1 MTTGVSGGV
10 RQRRRRR
17 RALWKTPAVRR
28 TEIQAIQ
35 GLGGAHPVGPAVVV
49 WGEAGHSH
57 RFESAF
63 GACLLSGADQVEPL
77 RKEMRRESAAA
88 AGADATP
95 RPPTPEEIVA
105 LMDEAAAKA
114 GKPEKRTEA
123 GGIIHVASFWLLWG
137 GVFAAIAAI
146 VYVILSAGDA
156 GGAGIILAGG
166 LALLIAVFLTGAAM
180 KMLSPVLVAGVM
192 LRRAAG
198 KKPAEAVELAGA
210 EILGALGL
218 AERVLDA
225 DIDARLVAR
234 RDGVVTYANRA
245 YFQLAKAA
253 GVMGPAGLP
262 PRIDRLFAQQGAEAT
277 KVFRLCKAAKS
288 AEAGEEIIYQTMGLA
303 GGGERRRFEVSV
315 RPIRGADEHVVWR
328 LRELPVEEAEH
339 DSLAAA
345 YADFPRPVFALEKS
359 GQIAWANAAA
369 REKLGAARGDLRAI
383 DDIVL
388 GETRELVS
396 ALWRIDREPAEAQ
409 VRRRN
414 AEPAAATFTA
424 FRRAGVGEGFACV
437 EMTID
442 ESADEVEDVAL
453 SGDISESPFG
463 VAIVEGEINR
473 DGRIVEANKAFAD
486 AFGAH
491 KKNAPLAKSVS
502 QATLE
507 ELAEEIRRKTRAGGA
522 PKDVEAT
529 VGTGAAARTFALF
542 ARPVRRK
549 RGAYGVRRTLLYTV
563 DVTDRKQMEE
573 EYAQDQKLRGI
584 GELASKVAHDF
595 NNYLQVVIGHCE
607 RLMLKHPAGDP
618 AYPDLV
624 QIRENAQR
632 AANTT
637 KQLLAFS
644 RKQTLKKEVL
654 SITEILRDFSRFLTR
669 SIGEKVKLDLI
680 NGRALPSVKVDR
692 HQLETAVMNLAVNA
706 RDAMAPGGGVLT
718 IRTQHIPAAEAK
730 ARGVAGLLDQDYVLI
745 EVADSGPGVPAE
757 IADKIF
763 DPFFT
768 TKDSGKGT
776 GLGLSTVYGIVRQL
790 DGVIALN
797 SAPGKGAAFEIYLPA
812 YEAEEPQAKAPA
824 SAAAPQ
830 SQDLTGAG
838 RILIV
843 EDEDPVRN
851 FVVATL
857 SDCGYEVSEAADAE
871 EALEMIEEDGDFD
884 LILSDV
890 MMPDIDGPTMIQQ
903 AREKLGLKSKVI
915 FMSAYAEAA
924 VREQLDLIEGA
935 GYIQK
940 PFTLQGVAERV
951 KQALYPPA
959 E

>member
-1 MTTGVSGGV
+1 M
-10 RQRRRRR
+10 
-17 RALWKTPAVRR
+17 
-28 TEIQAIQ
+28 
-35 GLGGAHPVGPAVVV
+35 
-49 WGEAGHSH
+49 
-57 RFESAF
+57 
-63 GACLLSGADQVEPL
+63 SGAEPAKSL
-77 RKEMRRESAAA
+77 RDDVSKDAPDHGSGHGETAAP
-88 AGADATP
+88 P
-95 RPPTPEEIVA
+95 RPHTPDEIVA
-105 LMDEAAAKA
+105 MMDDAAAKA
-114 GKPEKRTEA
+114 GKRDKAP
-123 GGIIHVASFWLLWG
+123 GGGFFNAATFWLLWA
-137 GVFAAIAAI
+137 GVFTAVAAII
-146 VYVILSAGDA
+146 YVILSARDS

-180 KMLSPVLVAGVM
+180 KMFSPVLVAGVM
-192 LRRAAG
+192 LRRATG

-218 AERVLDA
+218 AERVLDS
-225 DIDARLVAR
+225 DQDARLVAR

-245 YFQLAKAA
+245 YFQLARSA

-303 GGGERRRFEVSV
+303 GGGQRRRFEVSV
-315 RPIRGADEHVVWR
+315 RPIRGSDEHVTWR
-328 LRELPVEEAEH
+328 LRELPVDEKEH

-345 YADFPRPVFALEKS
+345 YADFPQAVFALEKS

-369 REKLGAARGDLRAI
+369 RDKLGAARGQLQTI

-388 GETRELVS
+388 GETGDIVS
-396 ALWRIDREPAEAQ
+396 GLWRIDREPLSAQ
-409 VRRRN
+409 VRRKN
-414 AEPAAATFTA
+414 ADPAEASFVA
-424 FRRAGVGEGFACV
+424 FRRGGVGEGFACV
-437 EMTID
+437 EMMID
-442 ESADEVEDVAL
+442 DAADETEDVAL

-473 DGRIVEANKAFAD
+473 EGRIIEANKAFTD
-486 AFGAH
+486 AFGAQ
-491 KKNAPLAKSVS
+491 KKNAPLVKSVT

-507 ELAEEIRRKTRAGGA
+507 ELADEIRRKTRAGGA
-522 PKDVEAT
+522 PKGIETT
-529 VGTGAAARTFALF
+529 VGTGVHARTYALF

-549 RGAYGVRRTLLYTV
+549 RGSYGVRRTLLYSV

-618 AYPDLV
+618 AYADLI

-669 SIGEKVKLDLI
+669 TIGEKVKLELV
-680 NGRALPSVKVDR
+680 NGRGLPTVRVDR
-692 HQLETAVMNLAVNA
+692 HQLETAIMNLAVNA
-706 RDAMAPGGGVLT
+706 RDAMGAKGGTLT
-718 IRTQHIPAAEAK
+718 IRTQCITADEVKTRDVP
-730 ARGVAGLLDQDYVLI
+730 GLLNQDYVLI
-745 EVADSGPGVPAE
+745 EVSDTGPGIPE
-757 IADKIF
+757 DIAGKVF

-768 TKDSGKGT
+768 TKDTGKGT
-776 GLGLSTVYGIVRQL
+776 GLGLSTVYGIIRQL
-790 DGVIALN
+790 DGAINLK
-797 SAPGKGAAFEIYLPA
+797 SEKGKGASFEMYLPA
-812 YEAEEPQAKAPA
+812 YDQEKPAEPEAETTKK
-824 SAAAPQ
+824 AAP
-830 SQDLTGAG
+830 SPRPAEPQDLTGAG
-838 RILIV
+838 RVLIV

-857 SDCGYEVSEAADAE
+857 TDCGYEVAEAADAE
-871 EALEMIEEDGDFD
+871 EALELLEEDMDFD
-884 LILSDV
+884 LVISDV
-890 MMPDIDGPTMIQQ
+890 MMPDIDGPSMVKQ
-903 AREKLGLKSKVI
+903 ARETLGLKSKVI

-924 VREQLDLIEGA
+924 VRDQLDLIDGA

-940 PFTLQGVAERV
+940 PFTLQGIAAEV
-951 KQALYPPA
+951 KQALYPSA
-959 E
+959 EDQD

>member
-1 MTTGVSGGV
+1 M
-10 RQRRRRR
+10 
-17 RALWKTPAVRR
+17 
-28 TEIQAIQ
+28 
-35 GLGGAHPVGPAVVV
+35 
-49 WGEAGHSH
+49 
-57 RFESAF
+57 
-63 GACLLSGADQVEPL
+63 SGAEPVKPL
-77 RKEMRRESAAA
+77 REERGGEPEQDAA
-88 AGADATP
+88 P

-105 LMDEAAAKA
+105 MMDEAAAKA
-114 GKPEKRTEA
+114 AKPKEQA
-123 GGIIHVASFWLLWG
+123 GGGLFNAATFWLLWG
-137 GVFAAIAAI
+137 GVFTAVAAII
-146 VYVILSAGDA
+146 YVILSARDS
-156 GGAGIILAGG
+156 GGAGIVLAGG

-180 KMLSPVLVAGVM
+180 KMFSPVLVTGVM

-218 AERVLDA
+218 AERVLDS
-225 DIDARLVAR
+225 DQDARLVAR

-245 YFQLAKAA
+245 YFNLARAA

-288 AEAGEEIIYQTMGLA
+288 AEPGEEIIYQTMGLA

-315 RPIRGADEHVVWR
+315 RPIRGADEHVTWR
-328 LRELPVEEAEH
+328 LRELPLEEEQH

-345 YADFPRPVFALEKS
+345 YADFPQAVFALEKS

-369 REKLGAARGDLRAI
+369 REKLGAARGQLRSI
-383 DDIVL
+383 DDVVL
-388 GETRELVS
+388 GETGDLVS
-396 ALWRIDREPAEAQ
+396 GLWRIDREPIAAQ
-409 VRRRN
+409 VRRRG
-414 AEPAAATFTA
+414 AEPAEASFVA
-424 FRRAGVGEGFACV
+424 FRRGGVGEGFACV
-437 EMTID
+437 EMIID
-442 ESADEVEDVAL
+442 ESADEAEDVAL
-453 SGDISESPFG
+453 SGDMSESPFG

-473 DGRIVEANKAFAD
+473 DGRVIEANKAFMD
-486 AFGAH
+486 AFGAQ
-491 KKNAPLAKSVS
+491 KKNAPLVKSVA

-507 ELAEEIRRKTRAGGA
+507 ELAEEIRRKTRSGGA
-522 PKDVEAT
+522 PKGVET
-529 VGTGAAARTFALF
+529 TIGTGVNARTYALF

-549 RGAYGVRRTLLYTV
+549 RGSYGVRRTLLYSV

-669 SIGEKVKLDLI
+669 SIGEKVKLDLV
-680 NGRALPSVKVDR
+680 NGRGLPAVKVDR
-692 HQLETAVMNLAVNA
+692 HQFETAIMNLAVNA
-706 RDAMAPGGGVLT
+706 RDAMAPKGGTLA
-718 IRTQHIPAAEAK
+718 IRTQAVSAQEAK
-730 ARGVAGLLDQDYVLI
+730 SRGVPGLLDQDYVLI
-745 EVADSGPGVPAE
+745 EVSDTGPGVPEE

-768 TKDSGKGT
+768 TKEAGKGT
-776 GLGLSTVYGIVRQL
+776 GLGLSTVYGIIRQL
-790 DGVIALN
+790 DGVIALK
-797 SAPGKGAAFEIYLPA
+797 SAPGAGATFEIYLPA
-812 YEAEEPQAKAPA
+812 YEQEDAAET
-824 SAAAPQ
+824 AAAP
-830 SQDLTGAG
+830 SPAVSARDREPQDLTGAG

-871 EALEMIEEDGDFD
+871 EALEILEEDMDFD
-884 LILSDV
+884 LVISDV
-890 MMPDIDGPTMIQQ
+890 MMPDIDGPTMIKE
-903 AREKLGLKSKVI
+903 ARERLGLKSKVI

-940 PFTLQGVAERV
+940 PFTLQGVAAQV

>member
-1 MTTGVSGGV
+1 M
-10 RQRRRRR
+10 
-17 RALWKTPAVRR
+17 
-28 TEIQAIQ
+28 
-35 GLGGAHPVGPAVVV
+35 
-49 WGEAGHSH
+49 
-57 RFESAF
+57 
-63 GACLLSGADQVEPL
+63 SGADNVKSL
-77 RKEMRRESAAA
+77 REELLDQTKAEGDAA
-88 AGADATP
+88 AGP
-95 RPPTPEEIVA
+95 RPHTREEIIA
-105 LMDEAAAKA
+105 MMDAAAEKA
-114 GKPEKRTEA
+114 GKTAKPEKKDDA
-123 GGIIHVASFWLLWG
+123 GGLVNAAAFWLLWA
-137 GVFAAIAAI
+137 GVFTAIAAI
-146 VYVILSAGDA
+146 VYVVISARDS
-156 GGAGIILAGG
+156 GGAGIVLAGG

-180 KMLSPVLVAGVM
+180 KMFSPVLVTGVM
-192 LRRAAG
+192 LRRATG

-225 DIDARLVAR
+225 DDEARLVAR

-245 YFQLAKAA
+245 YFDLAKAA

-288 AEAGEEIIYQTMGLA
+288 AEAAEEIIYQTMGLA

-315 RPIRGADEHVVWR
+315 RPIRGAEDHVAWR
-328 LRELPVEEAEH
+328 LRELPIEEKEQ

-345 YADFPRPVFALEKS
+345 YADFPHPVFALEKS

-369 REKLGAARGDLRAI
+369 REKLGAARGQLQAI

-388 GETRELVS
+388 GETSDLIS
-396 ALWRIDREPAEAQ
+396 GLWRIDREPITAQ

-414 AEPAAATFTA
+414 AEPAEASFVA
-424 FRRAGVGEGFACV
+424 FRRGGIGEGFACV
-437 EMTID
+437 EMTVD

-453 SGDISESPFG
+453 SGDMSESPFG

-473 DGRIVEANKAFAD
+473 DGRVVEANKAFAD
-486 AFGAH
+486 AFGAQ
-491 KKNAPLAKSVS
+491 KKNAPLVKSVA

-522 PKDVEAT
+522 PKAIEAT
-529 VGTGAAARTFALF
+529 VGTGAASRTYALF

-549 RGAYGVRRTLLYTV
+549 RGAYGVRRTLLYSV

-595 NNYLQVVIGHCE
+595 NNYLQVVIGHCD

-618 AYPDLV
+618 AYADLV

-644 RKQTLKKEVL
+644 RKQTLKKEAL

-669 SIGEKVKLDLI
+669 SIGEKVKLELV
-680 NGRALPSVKVDR
+680 NGRALPFVKVDR
-692 HQLETAVMNLAVNA
+692 YQLETAVMNLAVNA
-706 RDAMAPGGGVLT
+706 RDAMGSAGGTLT
-718 IRTQHIPAAEAK
+718 IRTQSISAEEAK
-730 ARGVAGLLDQDYVLI
+730 ARNIAGLLDQDYVLI
-745 EVADSGPGVPAE
+745 EVADTGPGVPQE

-768 TKDSGKGT
+768 TKETGKGT
-776 GLGLSTVYGIVRQL
+776 GLGLSTVYGIIRQL
-790 DGVIALN
+790 DGVIALK
-797 SAPGKGAAFEIYLPA
+797 SAEGKGATFEIYLPA
-812 YEAEEPQAKAPA
+812 YDAPEEDAETPKE
-824 SAAAPQ
+824 AAAPKVREA
-830 SQDLTGAG
+830 QDLTGAG
-838 RILIV
+838 RVLIV

-857 SDCGYEVSEAADAE
+857 TDCGYEVSEAADAE
-871 EALEMIEEDGDFD
+871 EALELLEEDMDYD
-884 LILSDV
+884 LVISDV
-890 MMPDIDGPTMIQQ
+890 MMPDMDGPSMVKQ
-903 AREKLGLKSKVI
+903 ARETLGLQSKII

-924 VREQLDLIEGA
+924 VRDQLDLIEGA

-940 PFTLQGVAERV
+940 PFTLQGIASTV
-951 KQALYPPA
+951 KQTLYPSTD
-959 E
+959 

>member
-1 MTTGVSGGV
+1 M
-10 RQRRRRR
+10 
-17 RALWKTPAVRR
+17 
-28 TEIQAIQ
+28 
-35 GLGGAHPVGPAVVV
+35 
-49 WGEAGHSH
+49 
-57 RFESAF
+57 
-63 GACLLSGADQVEPL
+63 SGAEKIKNL
-77 RKEMRRESAAA
+77 REELREKGAAEE
-88 AGADATP
+88 TP
-95 RPPTPEEIVA
+95 RPHTPEDIIK

-114 GKPEKRTEA
+114 GKSARRALPAAEP
-123 GGIIHVASFWLLWG
+123 GGFVNAASFWLLWA
-137 GVFAAIAAI
+137 GVFVAIAAI
-146 VYVILSAGDA
+146 VYVILSAGDS

-180 KMLSPVLVAGVM
+180 KMFSPVLVAGVM
-192 LRRAAG
+192 LRRATG

-225 DIDARLVAR
+225 DVDARLVAR

-288 AEAGEEIIYQTMGLA
+288 AEPGEEIIYQTMGLA

-315 RPIRGADEHVVWR
+315 LPIRGADDHVSWR
-328 LRELPVEEAEH
+328 LRELPVDEEEQ

-369 REKLGAARGDLRAI
+369 REKLGAGRGELRAI

-388 GETRELVS
+388 GETRDLVS
-396 ALWRIDREPAEAQ
+396 GLWRIDRAPLSAQ

-414 AEPAAATFTA
+414 AEPAEANFVA
-424 FRRAGVGEGFACV
+424 FRRGGVGEGFACI
-437 EMTID
+437 EMAVD
-442 ESADEVEDVAL
+442 ESADETEDVAL

-463 VAIVEGEINR
+463 VAIIEGEINR
-473 DGRIVEANKAFAD
+473 DGRVVEANKAFAD
-486 AFGAH
+486 AFGAM
-491 KKNAPLAKSVS
+491 KKNAPLAKTVS
-502 QATLE
+502 QTTLE
-507 ELAEEIRRKTRAGGA
+507 ELAEEIRRKTRAGGS
-522 PKDVEAT
+522 PKAVEAT
-529 VGTGAAARTFALF
+529 IGKGVAARTFALF

-549 RGAYGVRRTLLYTV
+549 RGSYGVRRTLLYSV

-618 AYPDLV
+618 AYADLI

-669 SIGEKVKLDLI
+669 SIGEKVKLDLV

-692 HQLETAVMNLAVNA
+692 YQLETAVMNLAVNA
-706 RDAMAPGGGVLT
+706 RDAMAPGGGTLT
-718 IRTQHIPAAEAK
+718 IRTQCILAEDVK
-730 ARGVAGLLDQDYVLI
+730 AVDAPGLLDQDYVLI
-745 EVADSGPGVPAE
+745 EVSDTGPGVPAE
-757 IADKIF
+757 IVDKIF

-768 TKDSGKGT
+768 TKESGKGT
-776 GLGLSTVYGIVRQL
+776 GLGLSTVYGIIRQL
-790 DGVIALN
+790 DGVIALK
-797 SAPGKGAAFEIYLPA
+797 SEPGKGATFSIYLPA
-812 YEAEEPQAKAPA
+812 YEAEDTAAPA
-824 SAAAPQ
+824 EAASEKAAPARAAQ
-830 SQDLTGAG
+830 QPRDLTGAG

-857 SDCGYEVSEAADAE
+857 TDCGYWVSEAADAE
-871 EALEMIEEDGDFD
+871 EALEMLEEDMDFD
-884 LILSDV
+884 LVISDV
-890 MMPDIDGPTMIQQ
+890 MMPDIDGPSMVKQ
-903 AREKLGLKSKVI
+903 ARETLGLQSKVI

-940 PFTLQGVAERV
+940 PFTLQGIASQV
-951 KQALYPPA
+951 KDTLFPPA

>member
-1 MTTGVSGGV
+1 M
-10 RQRRRRR
+10 
-17 RALWKTPAVRR
+17 
-28 TEIQAIQ
+28 
-35 GLGGAHPVGPAVVV
+35 
-49 WGEAGHSH
+49 
-57 RFESAF
+57 
-63 GACLLSGADQVEPL
+63 SGAEPVKSL
-77 RKEMRRESAAA
+77 RDELLDRTRK
-88 AGADATP
+88 DAETDETP
-95 RPPTPEEIVA
+95 RPPTREEIIA
-105 LMDEAAAKA
+105 MMDEAAAKA
-114 GKPEKRTEA
+114 GKPARA
-123 GGIIHVASFWLLWG
+123 PGGGFFNAATFWLLWA
-137 GVFAAIAAI
+137 GVFTAVAAII
-146 VYVILSAGDA
+146 YVILSARDS

-180 KMLSPVLVAGVM
+180 KMFSPVLVAGVM
-192 LRRAAG
+192 LRRATG

-218 AERVLDA
+218 AERVLDS
-225 DIDARLVAR
+225 DQDARLVAR

-245 YFQLAKAA
+245 YFQLARAA

-315 RPIRGADEHVVWR
+315 GPIRGADEHVVWR
-328 LRELPVEEAEH
+328 LRELPLEETEH

-345 YADFPRPVFALEKS
+345 YADFPQPVFALEKS

-369 REKLGAARGDLRAI
+369 REKLGAARGQVQSI

-388 GETRELVS
+388 GETADLVS
-396 ALWRIDREPAEAQ
+396 ALWRIDREPVSAQ

-414 AEPAAATFTA
+414 ADPTDANFAA
-424 FRRAGVGEGFACV
+424 FRRGGVGEGFACV
-437 EMTID
+437 EMIVD
-442 ESADEVEDVAL
+442 EGSDEVEDVAL

-463 VAIVEGEINR
+463 VAIVEGELNR
-473 DGRIVEANKAFAD
+473 DGRVIEANKAFAD

-491 KKNAPLAKSVS
+491 KKNAPLVKSVA

-507 ELAEEIRRKTRAGGA
+507 ELADEIRRKTRAGGA
-522 PKDVEAT
+522 PKGIEAT
-529 VGTGAAARTFALF
+529 VGTGAAARTYALF

-549 RGAYGVRRTLLYTV
+549 RGSYGVRRTLLYSV

-618 AYPDLV
+618 AYADLI

-669 SIGEKVKLDLI
+669 SIGEKVKLELV
-680 NGRALPSVKVDR
+680 NGRALPPVRVDR
-692 HQLETAVMNLAVNA
+692 YQLETAVMNLAVNA

-718 IRTQHIPAAEAK
+718 IRTQCVTAEEVK
-730 ARGVAGLLDQDYVLI
+730 TRDVPGLLVQDYVLI
-745 EVADSGPGVPAE
+745 EVSDTGPGVPEE
-757 IADKIF
+757 IAGKIF

-768 TKDSGKGT
+768 TKDTGKGT
-776 GLGLSTVYGIVRQL
+776 GLGLSTVYGIIRQL
-790 DGVIALN
+790 DGVIALKT
-797 SAPGKGAAFEIYLPA
+797 APGKGAAFEIYLPA
-812 YEAEEPQAKAPA
+812 YDAEEVAEP
-824 SAAAPQ
+824 AAPTERPVVAARRAEP
-830 SQDLTGAG
+830 QDLTGAG
-838 RILIV
+838 RVLIV

-857 SDCGYEVSEAADAE
+857 TDCGYEVSEAADAE
-871 EALEMIEEDGDFD
+871 EALEMLEEDMDFD
-884 LILSDV
+884 LIISDV
-890 MMPDIDGPTMIQQ
+890 MMPDQDGPTMIKQ
-903 AREKLGLKSKVI
+903 ARETLGLQSKVI

-940 PFTLQGVAERV
+940 PFTLQGIAAQV
-951 KQALYPPA
+951 KEALYPPTD
-959 E
+959 

>member
-1 MTTGVSGGV
+1 M
-10 RQRRRRR
+10 
-17 RALWKTPAVRR
+17 
-28 TEIQAIQ
+28 
-35 GLGGAHPVGPAVVV
+35 
-49 WGEAGHSH
+49 
-57 RFESAF
+57 
-63 GACLLSGADQVEPL
+63 SGADNVKSL
-77 RKEMRRESAAA
+77 REELLDQNGASPDGPRPHTREEIIALMDAAA
-88 AGADATP
+88 AKSGDGDKV
-95 RPPTPEEIVA
+95 RQGKGEGGLVN
-105 LMDEAAAKA
+105 AAA
-114 GKPEKRTEA
+114 
-123 GGIIHVASFWLLWG
+123 FWLLWA
-137 GVFAAIAAI
+137 GVFTAIAAI
-146 VYVILSAGDA
+146 VFVVISARDS

-180 KMLSPVLVAGVM
+180 KMFSPVLVAGAM
-192 LRRAAG
+192 LRRATG
-198 KKPAEAVELAGA
+198 KNPAEAAELAGA

-225 DIDARLVAR
+225 DQDARLVAR
-234 RDGVVTYANRA
+234 RDGVVTYANRT

-253 GVMGPAGLP
+253 GVMGPSGLP

-288 AEAGEEIIYQTMGLA
+288 AEAAEEIIYQTMGLA

-315 RPIRGADEHVVWR
+315 RPIRGADEHVAWR
-328 LRELPVEEAEH
+328 LRELPIEDEVQ

-369 REKLGAARGDLRAI
+369 RDKLGAQRGQLQAI
-383 DDIVL
+383 DDVVL
-388 GETRELVS
+388 GETGDLVS
-396 ALWRIDREPAEAQ
+396 GLWRIDREPITAQ

-414 AEPAAATFTA
+414 AEPAEATFSA
-424 FRRAGVGEGFACV
+424 FRRGGIGEGFACV
-437 EMTID
+437 EMNID

-453 SGDISESPFG
+453 SGDMSESPFG

-473 DGRIVEANKAFAD
+473 DGRIVEANKAFAE
-486 AFGAH
+486 AFGAQ
-491 KKNAPLAKSVS
+491 KKNAPLVKSVA
-502 QATLE
+502 QTTLE

-522 PKDVEAT
+522 PKPIEAT
-529 VGTGAAARTFALF
+529 VGTGAASRTYALF

-549 RGAYGVRRTLLYTV
+549 RGSYGVRRTLLYSV

-595 NNYLQVVIGHCE
+595 NNYLQVVIGHCD

-618 AYPDLV
+618 AYADLV

-669 SIGEKVKLDLI
+669 SIGEKVKLELV
-680 NGRALPSVKVDR
+680 NGRALPFVKVDR
-692 HQLETAVMNLAVNA
+692 YQLETAVMNLAVNA
-706 RDAMAPGGGVLT
+706 RDAMGVAGGSLT
-718 IRTQHIPAAEAK
+718 IRTKSISAEEAK
-730 ARGVAGLLDQDYVLI
+730 ARNVPGLLDQEYVLI
-745 EVADSGPGVPAE
+745 EVADTGPGVPQE

-768 TKDSGKGT
+768 TKEMGKGT
-776 GLGLSTVYGIVRQL
+776 GLGLSTVYGIIRQL
-790 DGVIALN
+790 DGVIALK
-797 SAPGKGAAFEIYLPA
+797 SAEGKGATFEIYLPSYDA
-812 YEAEEPQAKAPA
+812 PETTADEAPKSAAPA
-824 SAAAPQ
+824 PAREP
-830 SQDLTGAG
+830 QDLTGAG
-838 RILIV
+838 RVLIV

-857 SDCGYEVSEAADAE
+857 TDCGYEVSEAADAE
-871 EALEMIEEDGDFD
+871 EALEILEEDLDFD
-884 LILSDV
+884 LVVSDV
-890 MMPDIDGPTMIQQ
+890 MMPDIDGPTMVKQ
-903 AREKLGLKSKVI
+903 ARETLGLQSKII

-924 VREQLDLIEGA
+924 VREQLDLIDGA

-940 PFTLQGVAERV
+940 PFTLQGIASTV
-951 KQALYPPA
+951 KDTLYPPT